1 MKVLHLAAGE
11 LSSGAARGA
20 YWLHQAL
27 REIGVDSTILTNA
40 TETYGDDSVISLA
53 RSPLQR
59 LKFAVTKR
67 VGRAPVR
74 AYRNRQRRI
83 FNTGLDGIDFTRHP
97 AYAAADLIHL
107 HWINGL
113 VRIGMLKKVKRPVVW
128 TLRDM
133 WPFTG
138 ACHYA
143 FDCER
148 YTDACGRC
156 PQLRSDH
163 ERDLTHY
170 VLRHKQRSLPRGIR
184 VVGISR
190 WISECAKESAL
201 FRDCEVTTISNNV
214 DVRAFA
220 PLPKSEA
227 RQALGLDDGKRI
239 VLVGAQDAASFYKG
253 FDFFIEALTRLERD
267 DLHVLLFGGS
277 VASVPDSVGVQ
288 STHLG
293 FLSDIDEL
301 RVAYSAADVFVA
313 PSRMDAFGKTLV
325 EAMAC
330 ETPVVCF
337 DATGPRDIV
346 EHRVS
351 GYKAEP
357 FSASDL
363 ARGMR
368 WILEQPAEAHAA
380 LCKNA
385 RERAERR
392 FDSRVIARQYESLY
406 SEALAAM
413 DYEPAADAM
422 QEP

>member
-1 MKVLHLAAGE
+1 MKVLHLVAGE

-20 YWLHQAL
+20 YWLHQAM
-27 REIGVDSTILTNA
+27 REIGVDSTILTNS

-67 VGRAPVR
+67 IGRAPFR
-74 AYRNRQRRI
+74 AYRKRQRRI
-83 FNTGLDGIDFTRHP
+83 LNTGLDGIDFTRHP

-113 VRIGMLKKVKRPVVW
+113 VRIGMLKNVNRPIVW

-143 FDCER
+143 YDCER

-156 PQLRSDH
+156 PQLRSDS
-163 ERDLTHY
+163 ERDLTYY
-170 VLRHKQRSLPRGIR
+170 VLRHKQRSLPRGVR

-190 WISECAKESAL
+190 WISECAKESTL
-201 FRDCEVTTISNNV
+201 FRDCEVMTISNNV
-214 DVRAFA
+214 DVRAFT
-220 PLPKSEA
+220 PLPKTKA
-227 RQALGLDDGKRI
+227 RQALGLEDGKKI
-239 VLVGAQDAASFYKG
+239 ILVGAQDAASFYKG
-253 FDFFIEALTRLERD
+253 FEFFLEALTSFERD
-267 DLHVLLFGGS
+267 DVHVLLFGGS
-277 VASVPDSVGVQ
+277 AASLPDSVGIQ

-301 RVAYSAADVFVA
+301 RAAYSAADVFVA

-357 FSASDL
+357 FSALDL

-368 WILEQPAEAHAA
+368 WILEQSAESHSA

-406 SEALAAM
+406 RDALAQI

-422 QEP
+422 REP